1 MNDSRSRVFGTS
13 RDIARSGSVYCV
25 GDLRSGFGGVDS
37 GVGSSIYHQLRTM
50 SPDCCVYLCP
60 VGYVA
65 VAATKAGYLKTRR
78 CRPEKLDAELP
89 SGSHDERAHYS
100 LRIWV
105 R

>member
-1 MNDSRSRVFGTS
+1 MGN
-13 RDIARSGSVYCV
+13 
-25 GDLRSGFGGVDS
+25 LRGGFGGVDRS
-37 GVGSSIYHQLRTM
+37 VGSSIYHELRTM
-50 SPDCCVYLCP
+50 SPDCCVYLRP
-60 VGYVA
+60 VGYIA
-65 VAATKAGYLKTRR
+65 LTATKAGYLKPRG